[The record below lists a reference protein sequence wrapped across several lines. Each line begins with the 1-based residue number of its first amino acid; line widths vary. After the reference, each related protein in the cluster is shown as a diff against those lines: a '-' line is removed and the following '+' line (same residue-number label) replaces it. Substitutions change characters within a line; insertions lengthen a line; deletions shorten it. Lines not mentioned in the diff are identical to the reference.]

1 MSFGDALKIAED
13 RMRAK
18 ARLKV
23 HMQHPEVWAR
33 EVLRN
38 DDNPDGMFLWSK
50 QIDIANSLV
59 ENSYTAVKSCHGSG
73 KSHSAAVFVCWFVA
87 TRLALTGNPNSV
99 YVITTA
105 PTYAQVHKVLWE
117 SIRAFHAMGNLPGY
131 ITTQDEWKIVTE
143 DGRTVE
149 LASGRKP
156 SDTDTNGFQGIHRD
170 HLMIVLDEANGIRE
184 ELFRGAVS
192 MLTGDMSQQKMLAIG
207 NPDDP
212 NSLFGQEDS
221 KDRKR
226 ISSGKSP
233 FWNWIKIRAWD
244 TPNFTGEEVPE
255 RVSKAVLS
263 KDWVERARMQW
274 REDDARWI
282 SKILAE
288 FPQASTDSM
297 FPVNLL
303 EQARENEP
311 DPTWKI
317 TANTLGVD
325 LARMGD
331 DRSVVMHNVD
341 GVVKLLDSWTKLD
354 TVESAQ
360 RIDKLARQVEARQVR
375 VDVGAFGW
383 AVVDMLR
390 RLAVNSGGMM
400 DYQVVKMDGSAKSPD
415 AKKWRNARAFW
426 YDSLKQQMMLNAL
439 QIPDV
444 DELDLELRAIRYFIT
459 KDGALQIEEK
469 AEIKK
474 RLEGKST
481 DYADAAIYATAD
493 LDMYIEEDQNK
504 PQDGETSVLD
514 FGQELLLRQLTG
526 GFSVSPV

>member
-1 MSFGDALKIAED
+1 MSFADALRIAEA
-13 RMRAK
+13 RLEAK

-23 HMQHPEVWAR
+23 HLEHPHIWAR
-33 EVLRN
+33 ETLRN
-38 DDNPDGMFLWSK
+38 DENPDGMFLWSK
-50 QIDIANSLV
+50 QIDIGHSLV
-59 ENSYTAVKSCHGSG
+59 SESFTAVKSCHGSG
-73 KSHSAAVFVCWFVA
+73 KSHSAAVFVCWFIA

-117 SIRAFHAMGNLPGY
+117 NIRAFHAMGNLPGY
-131 ITTQDEWKIVTE
+131 ITQQDEWKIVTD

-149 LASGRKP
+149 IASGRKP
-156 SDTDTNGFQGIHRD
+156 ADTDTNGFQGIHRD

-212 NSLFGQEDS
+212 NSLFGQEDA
-221 KDRKR
+221 KDKKR
-226 ISSGKSP
+226 AKDER
-233 FWNWIKIRAWD
+233 FWNWIQIKAWD
-244 TPNFTGEEVPE
+244 TPNFTGEPVPD
-255 RVSKAVLS
+255 RVSKAVLAQS
-263 KDWVERARMQW
+263 WVDRARKQW

-282 SKILAE
+282 SKIEAE

-297 FPVNLL
+297 FPINLL
-303 EQARENEP
+303 EQAREQEV
-311 DPTWKI
+311 DPAWAI
-317 TANTLGVD
+317 DANILGVD

-331 DRSVVMHNVD
+331 DRSVVMHNVN
-341 GVVKLLDSWTKLD
+341 GKVSLLDSWSKLD
-354 TVESAQ
+354 TVESAG
-360 RIDKLARQVEARQVR
+360 RIDKLAREQEARQVR

-390 RLAVNSGGMM
+390 RLATNRSGRM
-400 DYQVVKMDGSAKSPD
+400 DYQVVQMDGSAKSPD

-426 YDSLKQQMMLNAL
+426 YDSLKQQMMLNAI

-444 DELDLELRAIRYFIT
+444 DELDTELRAIRYFIT

-493 LDMYIEEDQNK
+493 LDMYVE
-504 PQDGETSVLD
+504 QDRNALQPGETSVLD
-514 FGQELLLRQLTG
+514 FGQELAIRQLLGDFT
-526 GFSVSPV
+526 VSPV

>member
-1 MSFGDALKIAED
+1 MSFGDALGYAQEK
-13 RMRAK
+13 MRAK

-23 HMQHPEVWAR
+23 HLQHPDIWAR

-38 DDNPDGMFLWSK
+38 DANPDGMFLWSK
-50 QIDIANSLV
+50 QRDIADSLV
-59 ENSYTAVKSCHGSG
+59 ANSYTAVKSCHGSG

-87 TRLALTGNPNSV
+87 TRLAMTDNPNSV

-131 ITTQDEWKIVTE
+131 ITQQDEWKVVTP

-149 LASGRKP
+149 VASGRKP
-156 SDTDTNGFQGIHRD
+156 ADGDANSFQGLHRD
-170 HLMIVLDEANGIRE
+170 YLMIVLDEANGIRE

-212 NSLFGQEDS
+212 NSLFGQQDAND
-221 KDRKR
+221 KKR
-226 ISSGKSP
+226 PKSDQ
-233 FWNWIKIRAWD
+233 FWNWIQIKAWD
-244 TPNFTGEEVPE
+244 TPNFTGEQVPE
-255 RVSKAVLS
+255 QVAKAVLS
-263 KDWVERARMQW
+263 EAWVERARKQW

-282 SKILAE
+282 SKIEAE
-288 FPQASTDSM
+288 FPTASADSM
-297 FPVNLL
+297 FPTSLL

-317 TANTLGVD
+317 EANTLGVD

-360 RIDKLARQVEARQVR
+360 RIDKLAREAEARQVR

-390 RLAVNSGGMM
+390 RFATDPTTSRMA
-400 DYQVVKMDGSAKSPD
+400 YQVVKMDGSAKSPD
-415 AKKWRNARAFW
+415 PKKWRNSRAFW

-439 QIPDV
+439 QIPDS
-444 DELDLELRAIRYFIT
+444 DDLDLELRAIRYFIT
-459 KDGALQIEEK
+459 RDGALQIEEK

-481 DYADAAIYATAD
+481 DYADATIYATAD
-493 LDMYIEEDQNK
+493 LDMYIEEDRNALQ
-504 PQDGETSVLD
+504 PGETSVLD
-514 FGQELLLRQLTG
+514 FGQQLALLQMTG

>member
-1 MSFGDALKIAED
+1 MSFGDALAYAQE
-13 RMRAK
+13 RMKAK

-23 HMQHPEVWAR
+23 HLEHPHIWAR
-33 EVLRN
+33 ETLRN
-38 DDNPDGMFLWSK
+38 DANPDGMFLWSK
-50 QIDIANSLV
+50 QIDIGHSLV
-59 ENSYTAVKSCHGSG
+59 SDSYTAVKSCHGSG
-73 KSHSAAVFVCWFVA
+73 KSHSAAVFVCWFIA
-87 TRLALTGNPNSV
+87 TRLALTRNPNSV

-117 SIRAFHAMGNLPGY
+117 NIRAFHAMGNLPGY
-131 ITTQDEWKIVTE
+131 ITQQDEWKIVTD

-149 LASGRKP
+149 IASGRKP
-156 SDTDTNGFQGIHRD
+156 ADTDTNGFQGIHRD

-184 ELFRGAVS
+184 ELFRGAMS

-212 NSLFGQEDS
+212 NSLFGRQDAD
-221 KDRKR
+221 DRKR
-226 ISSGKSP
+226 KKEEKV
-233 FWNWIKIRAWD
+233 WNWIQIKAWD
-244 TPNFTGEEVPE
+244 TPNFTGEKVPE
-255 RVSKAVLS
+255 QVSKAVLAQS
-263 KDWVERARMQW
+263 WVDRARKQW

-282 SKILAE
+282 SKIEAE
-288 FPQASTDSM
+288 FPTASTDSM
-297 FPVNLL
+297 FPTSLI

-311 DPTWKI
+311 DPTWSI
-317 TANTLGVD
+317 DANILGVD

-331 DRSVVMHNVD
+331 DRSVVMHNVN
-341 GVVKLLDSWTKLD
+341 GVVKLLDSWSKLD

-360 RIDKLARQVEARQVR
+360 RIHNLATQQEVRQVR

-390 RLAVNSGGMM
+390 RFATNSAGRME
-400 DYQVVKMDGSAKSPD
+400 YQVVKMDGSSKSPD
-415 AKKWRNARAFW
+415 PKKWKNARAFW

-439 QIPDV
+439 QIPDS
-444 DELDLELRAIRYFIT
+444 DDLDLELRAIRYFIT

-481 DYADAAIYATAD
+481 DYADATIYATAD
-493 LDMYIEEDQNK
+493 LDMYIEEDRNT
-504 PQDGETSVLD
+504 PQAGDTSVLD
-514 FGQELLLRQLTG
+514 VGYETLLRQLTG